1 MAVLNSKFDILR
13 GWPDGSA
20 VAEDFVKDNSS
31 AEVSDGVY
39 RHGNFVRLGFAGNG
53 TTPAAYGAGGTRQH
67 NAAVAGAR
75 LGLVIEGDEET
86 SSQMS
91 NTVTCLIGG
100 GYMVR
105 LHLEGQFS
113 ENAYGSAS
121 IPGGRDQFVLTRPKA
136 DGTGGDGLAATAEA
150 AGNERFRNSQAA
162 TLVLEAGCPVTVIDG
177 VACRADLDDSA
188 EIVVATCMKV
198 DGDIVEILVH

>member
-20 VAEDFVKDNSS
+20 VAEDFVKDN
-31 AEVSDGVY
+31 ANAQVSDGVY
-39 RHGNFVRLGFAGNG
+39 RHGNFVRLGFAGDG
-53 TTPAAYGAGGTRQH
+53 QTPAAYGAGGTRQH

-86 SSQMS
+86 SSKMS
-91 NTVTCLIGG
+91 NTVTCLVGG

-121 IPGGRDQFVLTRPKA
+121 IPGGRDQFVLTRPRLNGN
-136 DGTGGDGLAATAEA
+136 DGDGLAAVA
-150 AGNERFRNSQAA
+150 ADNTRFRNTQDA
-162 TLVLEAGCPVTVIDG
+162 TLVMEAGCPVTVIDG
-177 VACRADLDDSA
+177 VACRADLDDAA
-188 EIVVATCMKV
+188 ELVIGTCMKV
-198 DGDIVEILVH
+198 DGDIAEILVH